1 MSDTVTVIDMPHVVT
16 IPNAKWMKDGFKN
29 ITRLLEI
36 SPNVKV
42 KVIFAK
48 NRDGHLKV
56 GKPVKLAFETAEDAL
71 VAKLV
76 F

>member
-1 MSDTVTVIDMPHVVT
+1 MSDTVIDMPYIVV

-29 ITRLLEI
+29 ITRLQEI

-42 KVIFAK
+42 KAIFAK
-48 NRDGHLKV
+48 DREGHVIL